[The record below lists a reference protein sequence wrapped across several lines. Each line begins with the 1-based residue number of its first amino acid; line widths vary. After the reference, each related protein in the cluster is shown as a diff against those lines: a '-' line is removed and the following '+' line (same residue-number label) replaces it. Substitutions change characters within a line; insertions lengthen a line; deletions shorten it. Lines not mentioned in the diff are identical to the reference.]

1 MHPFFRVSLILCA
14 VLGTIYIVHDYI
26 RDHRRTKVQLLQ
38 EDLEEEA
45 SSDNEEAYF
54 CG

>member
-1 MHPFFRVSLILCA
+1 MHPFVRVSLILCA
-14 VLGTIYIVHDYI
+14 VLGTIYIVRDYI
-26 RDHRRTKVQLLQ
+26 RDHKRTRVQLLQ